1 MRHWFREVVAR
12 AWPVGLLA
20 GTMIAMVITGLG
32 QATGGAS
39 PTGSEV
45 PNPRRHPAM
54 VDALGDT
61 LPAGPAAQR
70 IVSLSP
76 NLTEALLSLGVSPRR
91 LVGRTRYCDY
101 PPAALA
107 SPDVGGII
115 DPSLERIQEAR
126 PDLVVVARGNPI
138 DLQEQIRALGIP
150 LFAFDDRSDL
160 EGIGDLLA
168 EIDRLVLPDQ
178 TQKAESLLARFEHQA
193 RAFSD
198 WAEAIPRSERPRVY
212 FADPDNPGFTAGPG
226 SHIDDLI
233 RNAGGRNVVTEGGAW
248 PRYSNEALL
257 VAAPEHLLLALPPGR
272 TLAQVLEQLR
282 KDPIWGALPA
292 VKQGSV
298 CVVEAGMLLR
308 PGPRSIEVLE
318 RIAGWLH
325 GDRSRPESR

>member
-1 MRHWFREVVAR
+1 
-12 AWPVGLLA
+12 
-20 GTMIAMVITGLG
+20 
-32 QATGGAS
+32 
-39 PTGSEV
+39 
-45 PNPRRHPAM
+45 M

-61 LPAGPAAQR
+61 LAAGPAPRR

-76 NLTEALLSLGVSPRR
+76 NLTEALLSLGVSPDR

-101 PPAALA
+101 PPSALA
-107 SPDVGGII
+107 TPDVGGII

-126 PDLVVVARGNPI
+126 PDLVLVARGNPI

-160 EGIGDLLA
+160 EGIGNLLT
-168 EIDRLVLPDQ
+168 EIDRLVVPDQ
-178 TQKAESLLARFEHQA
+178 THQADSLLARFEHQA
-193 RAFSD
+193 RAFSE
-198 WAEAIPRSERPRVY
+198 WAGAIPPAERPRVY

-257 VAAPEHLLLALPPGR
+257 VAAPDHLLLALPPGKK
-272 TLAQVLEQLR
+272 LDQILGQLR
-282 KDPIWGALPA
+282 KDPVWGALPA
-292 VKQGSV
+292 VKRGSI
-298 CVVEAGMLLR
+298 CAVEAGMLLR
-308 PGPRSIEVLE
+308 PGPRSIDVLE

-325 GDRSRPESR
+325 ADRPRPERR